1 MVDVPKS
8 FANYCD
14 WAWFIVSFLAERRD
28 EAAAADLHLE
38 ARLDVYEEKICA
50 EGGKTRAE

>member
-14 WAWFIVSFLAERRD
+14 WAWFIVSFLTERRD

-38 ARLDVYEEKICA
+38 ARLDVYEEKI
-50 EGGKTRAE
+50 